1 MVPALVLA
9 CLLAAA
15 PEAQPRSEAAQ
26 LFDKGQAKYAT
37 HDYTGAIEDFTAAY
51 ALAQELE
58 EDSVRDQVLARLAF
72 NLARA
77 HVAAF
82 DVDGDANHLVL
93 ARRLLA
99 DYRGHERAQGNDP
112 DADTDVRRLEKDL
125 LERERS
131 VPGHGSDENEPTVDA
146 ASSKRART
154 QMRVGISLL
163 ALAPALAAPAI
174 AGAVMG
180 ARARTD
186 FESVTTGDARL
197 DARRRGR
204 VGDVLLG
211 VGAGLAGVSAIVGVT
226 LIVVSRQGSSSE
238 ITLGA
243 SPSGVLIGGRF

>member
-15 PEAQPRSEAAQ
+15 PEAKPRSEAAE

-37 HDYTGAIEDFTAAY
+37 HDYPGAIEDFTAAY

-82 DVDGDANHLVL
+82 DVDGDVNHLVL

-99 DYRGHERAQGNDP
+99 DYRGHERAMGNDP
-112 DADTDVRRLEKDL
+112 DADTDVKRLEKDL

-131 VPGHGSDENEPTVDA
+131 VPGHGAVEPTVDA

-154 QMRVGISLL
+154 QRRVGISLL

-211 VGAGLAGVSAIVGVT
+211 VGSGLASLSAIAGMT
-226 LIVVSRQGSSSE
+226 LVIVSRQGSSSE